1 MMSELKRGSRWWK
14 FDFHTHTPHST
25 DTPWFPLAGSP
36 TELAPAAWLQ
46 KFMEAGIDCVAVTDH
61 NGGDWI
67 DRLRSELES
76 LSQQTV
82 SNKPAWFRV
91 DFRIFPG
98 VELSV
103 NSGLHFLAIFSPT
116 ETTAKINNV
125 LALVGYTGQKGNPDI
140 RTDKSAIEVAKI
152 IHEQGGI
159 CIPAHVDEANGL
171 LLRDASGSLVEDHQT
186 TLRVLQSGF
195 ISALEVVAY
204 HWTPHLVLSE
214 SKLSVPHVVG
224 TDCHN
229 FRSANVPGSRFTWI
243 KMGKPC
249 FEGLK
254 LALIDGQ
261 PLSVQRSDVSG
272 NNPNSEPDLAIESIS
287 IADLYLM
294 GRGRPAQTGL
304 SPWLTTIIGGRGTGK
319 STIIDCLRIV
329 FDRVRDLPE
338 SLKAEFREFD
348 KIATD
353 RRARG
358 AMLETSSIVAT
369 LRKATGRFRLTW
381 SRQDQSTKIESME
394 ADGTWRPSDGLV
406 RQRFPVRIM
415 SQKEIF
421 EVAKEPQSLIN
432 LVDSSPDFTLND
444 WREKRD
450 LLNALYKRL
459 VGQQRE
465 LITRTAS
472 KQRLQGEYEDTS
484 AAIAIFEQGENRQ
497 TLQEFQIHR
506 RQERVL
512 GQRAEEIDQFA
523 DTLRKVSEEG
533 SPSDMEEGLFD
544 DSNPKHLNAL
554 EFLRA
559 SHAQHRRAVAT
570 LISLASELDEFNQQW
585 KARLAE
591 SSWTQFGVSV
601 QQGYDQLVGE
611 LATRGVTNAS
621 SYAPLVQKRQQLDQ
635 QLKDIASAEREIQR
649 LDLDV
654 NNTLVAIEQH
664 RKDLS
669 NRREIFLRTVLDGN
683 PFVRVRVMAYGGNA
697 SQCESSLREAIGR
710 ADGFKSDI
718 LAEDEASGVLAKLYL
733 GLPSEPAPRSSMLG
747 ERIAVL
753 KAQILRS
760 AQTGTDAELSQRF
773 INYLQ
778 KLTPDDL
785 DKVRVW
791 FPEDSLEVDYKRG
804 QDWASIEQ
812 GSPGQQTAAIL
823 AFLMSHGK
831 EPMILDQPEDDLD
844 NHLIYDLI
852 VRQIRQSKQHRQII
866 IATHNPN
873 IVVNGDAEMV
883 VAMASKHGQ
892 CVVNESVSG
901 ALQESAVRDEVCNV
915 MEGGRDAFLKRYQRI
930 VYPGSQS

>member
-1 MMSELKRGSRWWK
+1 MTELKRGSRWWK

-25 DTPWFPLAGSP
+25 DTPWFPLAVSS
-36 TELAPAAWLQ
+36 TELTPVAWLQ

-76 LSQQTV
+76 LSQRIGADIP
-82 SNKPAWFRV
+82 SWYRP
-91 DFRIFPG
+91 DFKIYPG

-103 NSGLHFLAIFSPT
+103 NSGLHFLALFAPT
-116 ETTAKINNV
+116 ETTDKINNL

-140 RTDKSAIEVAKI
+140 RTDKSAIEVARI
-152 IHEQGGI
+152 IQEQGGI

-171 LLRDASGSLVEDHQT
+171 LLRDGGGRLVEDHQT
-186 TLRVLQSGF
+186 TLRVLQSGC
-195 ISALEVVAY
+195 ISALEVVAPN
-204 HWTPHLVLSE
+204 WTPPLVLSE
-214 SKLSVPHVVG
+214 SQLSVPQVIG

-229 FRSANVPGSRFTWI
+229 FRGANGPGSRFTWI

-261 PLSVQRSDVSG
+261 PLSVQRSDATSG
-272 NNPNSEPDLAIESIS
+272 DPNSEPELAIESVS
-287 IADLYLM
+287 IGDLYLM
-294 GRGRPAQTGL
+294 GRGRPAETGF

-338 SLKAEFREFD
+338 TLKAEFKEFD

-353 RRARG
+353 RRSRG
-358 AMLETSSIVAT
+358 VMLESSSIVVT
-369 LRKATGRFRLTW
+369 LRKSTGRFRLTW
-381 SRQDQSTKIESME
+381 NRRDQTTKIEAMGT
-394 ADGTWRPSDGLV
+394 DGTWRVSDGLV

-432 LVDSSPDFTLND
+432 LVDLSPDFTLND
-444 WREKRD
+444 WREKRE
-450 LLNALYKRL
+450 LLNAQYKRL

-465 LITRTAS
+465 LIARTAS
-472 KQRLQGEYEDTS
+472 KQRLQGEYEDIA

-512 GQRAEEIDQFA
+512 QQRAEEIDQFTEA
-523 DTLRKVSEEG
+523 LRRASEEG
-533 SPSDMEEGLFD
+533 APSDIEDVHFD
-544 DSNPKHLNAL
+544 SSKPEHLVAL
-554 EFLRA
+554 DFLRE
-559 SHAQHRRAVAT
+559 SHERQVRVVTA
-570 LISLASELDEFNQQW
+570 LSSLASELDEFNQQW
-585 KARLAE
+585 KARLEA
-591 SSWTQFGVSV
+591 SAWKQAGASV
-601 QQGYDQLVGE
+601 QSAYDGLVTE
-611 LATRGVTNAS
+611 LAAGGVTNAS
-621 SYAPLVQKRQQLDQ
+621 SYAPLVQQRQQLDQ

-649 LDLDV
+649 LTEEI
-654 NNTLVAIEQH
+654 NNILEAIAQH
-664 RKDLS
+664 RRDLS
-669 NRREIFLRTVLDGN
+669 IRRDVFLRTVLDGN
-683 PFVRVRVMAYGGNA
+683 PFVRVRVMAFGGSA
-697 SQCESSLREAIGR
+697 GQCESSFREAIGR
-710 ADGFKSDI
+710 ADGFKTDI
-718 LAEDEASGVLAKLYL
+718 LTEEESGGVLAKLYAD
-733 GLPSEPAPRSSMLG
+733 LPSEATARATTLAQ
-747 ERIAVL
+747 RIADLRV
-753 KAQILRS
+753 QILGAS
-760 AQTGTDAELSQRF
+760 QAGNDAELTQRF
-773 INYLQ
+773 VNYLQ
-778 KLTPDDL
+778 RLTPDDL
-785 DKVRVW
+785 DKIRLW

-804 QDWASIEQ
+804 SDWASIEQ

-852 VRQIRQSKQHRQII
+852 VRQIRQSKQQRQII

-883 VAMASKHGQ
+883 VAMASRHGQ
-892 CVVNESVSG
+892 CIVNEAVSG

-930 VYPGSQS
+930 VYPGSQR